1 MIHGAL
7 VPGPQV
13 IPAGR
18 EMDPE
23 NRKVLE
29 KTCSDFES
37 IFIYQLL
44 QELRKT
50 VPQDGFLS
58 GGGPVNSTYDMV
70 VYQKVAQDL
79 AEKGGGIGVREM
91 LFNQISGKYRAG

>member
-1 MIHGAL
+1 MIRGAL
-7 VPGPQV
+7 LPGTQGSPT
-13 IPAGR
+13 GR

-23 NRKVLE
+23 SRKVLE

-50 VPQDGFLS
+50 VPKDGLLS
-58 GGGPVNSTYDMV
+58 GGGSINSTYDTV

-79 AEKGGGIGVREM
+79 AERGGGIGVREM
-91 LFNQISGKYRAG
+91 LFNQISAKYWAG

>member
-1 MIHGAL
+1 MIDGVL
-7 VPGPQV
+7 VPSEQGSPT
-13 IPAGR
+13 GR

-23 NRKVLE
+23 NRKALA
-29 KTCSDFES
+29 KACSDFES
-37 IFIYQLL
+37 IFIYNLL

-50 VPQDGFLS
+50 VPKGGYLS
-58 GGGPVNSTYDMV
+58 GGGCASSTYDMM

-79 AEKGGGIGVREM
+79 AERGGGIGIGEV

>member
-1 MIHGAL
+1 MIQGAL
-7 VPGPQV
+7 LPVAQGSST
-13 IPAGR
+13 GR

-23 NRKVLE
+23 SRKALE
-29 KTCSDFES
+29 KACSDFES

-50 VPQDGFLS
+50 VPKDGYLS
-58 GGGPVNSTYDMV
+58 VGSSVNSTYDMM
-70 VYQKVAQDL
+70 VYQKVAEDL
-79 AEKGGGIGVREM
+79 AERGGGIGVREM

>member
-1 MIHGAL
+1 MIQGAL
-7 VPGPQV
+7 LSGAQV
-13 IPAGR
+13 SSTGR

-23 NRKVLE
+23 SKKALE
-29 KTCSDFES
+29 KVCSDFES

-50 VPQDGFLS
+50 VPKGGFLS
-58 GGGPVNSTYDMV
+58 GGGCVNSTYDMV
-70 VYQKVAQDL
+70 VYQKVAQDM
-79 AEKGGGIGVREM
+79 AERGGGIGVREM